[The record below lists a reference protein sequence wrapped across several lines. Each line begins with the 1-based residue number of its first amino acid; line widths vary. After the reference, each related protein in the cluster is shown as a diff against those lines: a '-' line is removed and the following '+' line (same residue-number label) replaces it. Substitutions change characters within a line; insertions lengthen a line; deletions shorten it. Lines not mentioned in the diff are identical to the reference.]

1 MTHSR
6 LGLFF
11 SNYEYNF
18 SNLRNTIIEQTLMEA
33 AQKIND
39 QLASNPDLANQAL
52 DGKWVYLLEEQEY
65 LLELFP
71 DIPKMTKPPKMPGG
85 RGGTFSYNMTPDKPF
100 GLIFSHYDY
109 LSTFDNDV
117 IEQTFAEA
125 TDQIY
130 RELAPDPAL
139 ANQTVNV
146 GWEYSHLI
154 QGTDDDYYHLSLF
167 TDGPSMTYGDI
178 PVLLAVLETWARE
191 YRTVEC
197 DFEIFVRPGTE
208 AQRRFGNGLLMFVF

>member
-1 MTHSR
+1 
-6 LGLFF
+6 
-11 SNYEYNF
+11 
-18 SNLRNTIIEQTLMEA
+18 
-33 AQKIND
+33 
-39 QLASNPDLANQAL
+39 
-52 DGKWVYLLEEQEY
+52 
-65 LLELFP
+65 
-71 DIPKMTKPPKMPGG
+71 MPGG